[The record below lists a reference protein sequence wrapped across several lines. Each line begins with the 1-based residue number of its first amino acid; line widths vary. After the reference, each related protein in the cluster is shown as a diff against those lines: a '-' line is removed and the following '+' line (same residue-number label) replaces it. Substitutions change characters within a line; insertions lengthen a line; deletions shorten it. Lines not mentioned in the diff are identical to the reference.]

1 MKKIKTIFVT
11 VLMAASLSV
20 SFAQS
25 QNVAESIEKQS
36 GELAS
41 DVTKLPD
48 AQLAM
53 SVSYYPVT
61 AGDVYTLGFVIGSGA
76 VKYTIPVDST
86 YRIRVA
92 NLGVINCA
100 GLTYLQLKSQVES
113 LVLRNY
119 PMGGVQFVLSSPSTF
134 LVSIT
139 GEVNSTIE
147 RNAWALTRLSTFI
160 NKNLTAYASL
170 RNIEIEGSNG
180 KTKSYDLFL
189 ASRDGDLSQDPFL
202 RPGDKIIIK
211 RASRKIRITGAV
223 ERPGQYELLEGE
235 NLKEAVE
242 RYGNGLDEYA
252 DTERIIL
259 RRQNKSKNPSGDTIY
274 LEPNAI
280 SSNYVLENADDITIP
295 SRIELRNTMFF
306 EGAVGRIGLE
316 SQTEVSA
323 SKDKSE
329 DKSSNPVTNRIPV
342 SFMEGE
348 NLATLIRRNSSSFF
362 PTSDLRNAYI
372 VRNDEKLLINLE
384 DCLYKG
390 DYMSEYLAQRDDTL
404 YVPYM
409 QNSNTVLVTGEV
421 KSTVEIDAWPQKRL
435 STLIAGHTTD
445 YSSIRDIEVTAV
457 DGSTTSYDLFL
468 AERYGQMDQNPY
480 IKPGETVTVNRLARK
495 VSVSGAVER
504 PGTYELLDGEN
515 LEELVRI
522 YGGGLSP
529 LADVSRI
536 ELYRRVTGKEGSG
549 EKSYLNK
556 ESLDNNFPLICYDS
570 VVISSYEDLQP
581 VVFIEG
587 AVADTNSVDTTA
599 SSELEGTTRIV
610 ASFNN
615 GEDYAYFA
623 RRNKLLFKPE
633 SDLANAYIIRGTET
647 IPINLNPMLYD
658 ASYYANMEIMPN
670 DTLVIP
676 FKQYFVSVAGAV
688 LHPGRYPFI
697 PNRTWEY
704 YIGLAGGFDKN
715 KNSLDSIELRDINN
729 KKYSKNQFVTPEST
743 ITANTNSMLYKFNQ
757 YAPAITTILSIVA
770 STLSIMAVTGAL

>member
-556 ESLDNNFPLICYDS
+556 ENLDNNFPLICYDS

-587 AVADTNSVDTTA
+587 AVADTKSVDTTA

-633 SDLANAYIIRGTET
+633 SDLTNAYIIRGTET

>member
-421 KSTVEIDAWPQKRL
+421 KSTIEIDAWPQKRL

-468 AERYGQMDQNPY
+468 ADRYGQMDQNPY

-587 AVADTNSVDTTA
+587 AVADTKSVDTTA
-599 SSELEGTTRIV
+599 SSDLEGTTRIV

-633 SDLANAYIIRGTET
+633 SDLTNAYIIRGTET

>member
-76 VKYTIPVDST
+76 VKYTISVDST

-211 RASRKIRITGAV
+211 RALRKVKITGAV

-280 SSNYVLENADDITIP
+280 ASNYVLENADDITIP
-295 SRIELRNTMFF
+295 SRIELRDTMFF

-329 DKSSNPVTNRIPV
+329 NKSSNPVTNRIPV

-409 QNSNTVLVTGEV
+409 QNSNTVLITGEV

-435 STLIAGHTTD
+435 SALIAEHTTD
-445 YSSIRDIEVTAV
+445 YSSIRDVEVTAV
-457 DGSTTSYDLFL
+457 DGTTTSYDLFL

-480 IKPGETVTVNRLARK
+480 IKPGETITVNRLDRK
-495 VSVSGAVER
+495 VTVSGAVER
-504 PGTYELLDGEN
+504 PGTYELLEGEN

-522 YGGGLSP
+522 YGGGLAP

-587 AVADTNSVDTTA
+587 AVTDTKSVDTTA

-633 SDLANAYIIRGTET
+633 SDLTNAYIIRGTET

>member
-211 RASRKIRITGAV
+211 RALRKVKITGAV

-280 SSNYVLENADDITIP
+280 ASNYVLENADDITIP
-295 SRIELRNTMFF
+295 SRIELRDTMFF

-329 DKSSNPVTNRIPV
+329 NKSSNPVTNRIPV

-372 VRNDEKLLINLE
+372 VRNDEKLLINIE
-384 DCLYKG
+384 DCLYEDEPEQG
-390 DYMSEYLAQRDDTL
+390 F
-404 YVPYM
+404 
-409 QNSNTVLVTGEV
+409 G
-421 KSTVEIDAWPQKRL
+421 
-435 STLIAGHTTD
+435 
-445 YSSIRDIEVTAV
+445 
-457 DGSTTSYDLFL
+457 
-468 AERYGQMDQNPY
+468 NP
-480 IKPGETVTVNRLARK
+480 NK
-495 VSVSGAVER
+495 VSRG
-504 PGTYELLDGEN
+504 
-515 LEELVRI
+515 
-522 YGGGLSP
+522 
-529 LADVSRI
+529 
-536 ELYRRVTGKEGSG
+536 
-549 EKSYLNK
+549 
-556 ESLDNNFPLICYDS
+556 IC
-570 VVISSYEDLQP
+570 
-581 VVFIEG
+581 
-587 AVADTNSVDTTA
+587 
-599 SSELEGTTRIV
+599 
-610 ASFNN
+610 
-615 GEDYAYFA
+615 
-623 RRNKLLFKPE
+623 
-633 SDLANAYIIRGTET
+633 
-647 IPINLNPMLYD
+647 
-658 ASYYANMEIMPN
+658 
-670 DTLVIP
+670 
-676 FKQYFVSVAGAV
+676 
-688 LHPGRYPFI
+688 
-697 PNRTWEY
+697 
-704 YIGLAGGFDKN
+704 
-715 KNSLDSIELRDINN
+715 
-729 KKYSKNQFVTPEST
+729 
-743 ITANTNSMLYKFNQ
+743 
-757 YAPAITTILSIVA
+757 
-770 STLSIMAVTGAL
+770 

>member
-295 SRIELRNTMFF
+295 SRIELRDTMFF

-329 DKSSNPVTNRIPV
+329 NKSSNPVTNRIPV

-372 VRNDEKLLINLE
+372 VRNDEKLLINIE

-409 QNSNTVLVTGEV
+409 QNSNTVLITGEV

-435 STLIAGHTTD
+435 SALIAEHTTD
-445 YSSIRDIEVTAV
+445 YSSIRDVEVTAV
-457 DGSTTSYDLFL
+457 DGTTTSYDLFL
-468 AERYGQMDQNPY
+468 ADRYGQMDQDPY
-480 IKPGETVTVNRLARK
+480 IKPGETITVNRLDRK
-495 VSVSGAVER
+495 VTVSGAVER
-504 PGTYELLDGEN
+504 PGTYELLEGEN

-522 YGGGLSP
+522 YGGGLAP

-587 AVADTNSVDTTA
+587 AVADTKSVDTTA

-633 SDLANAYIIRGTET
+633 SDLTNAYIIRGAET